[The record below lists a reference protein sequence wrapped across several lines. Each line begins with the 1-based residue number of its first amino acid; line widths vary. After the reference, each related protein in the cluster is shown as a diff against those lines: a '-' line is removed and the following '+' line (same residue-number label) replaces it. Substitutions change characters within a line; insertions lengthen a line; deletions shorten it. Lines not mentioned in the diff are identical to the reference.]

1 MLPICIE
8 IETLLHSHLILQM
21 QTSPTHPNTNLYEV
35 PYIQIGSIQII
46 IGIDGTARWH
56 KVGRVLRFGII
67 DIQRISMFHSPSLL
81 CKNVYYFSEMCL
93 PP

>member
-1 MLPICIE
+1 
-8 IETLLHSHLILQM
+8 M